1 MTGISGRTSGAVRAH
16 ENTLGVGSV
25 VAYAFPTVGVSV
37 IAYLLNLYFF
47 KYATDVL
54 YIAPAAMGLIFGAAR
69 IWDAVSDPMAGF
81 LSDRTESGLGRRRPW
96 LYASALPIAIVP
108 FLLWNPPTLLD
119 GMLLIAWTTVAIL
132 LYETAITVWFVPHS
146 ALGAE
151 LSMAHHERTRVFAY
165 RQFAWYVGFL
175 ICVGAVHLLTVS
187 DDRRSTALII
197 SALAG
202 GGAGVLILI
211 GTAKVRERLD
221 HVGRGAR
228 NPIKAMKDVIANRYA
243 RLLILVFLIEN
254 IGTASLGIL
263 APYFMQYIMH
273 EESAYSLLLLSHFVP
288 TILIIPA
295 AVWLA
300 RRFGKKYVWFV
311 AMLFS
316 AGAYVGKF
324 FAGPGELV
332 YLLTVTMAT
341 GIGTGI
347 STVVGPSV
355 QADVVDCDEFETGE
369 RKEGSYFAIW
379 NFMRKGAAGL
389 VAMLT
394 GILLQWAGFE
404 PNVDQSEGTL
414 TTIRVLYT
422 VLPAVMISLGALV
435 FLFRFDL
442 TEEAHA
448 RVRAAL
454 DARESAA
461 AQEPAP

>member
-1 MTGISGRTSGAVRAH
+1 MSTAGESASAARGPV
-16 ENTLGVGSV
+16 NTLSVGSV
-25 VAYAFPTVGVSV
+25 VAYAFPTVGVSL

-54 YIAPAAMGLIFGAAR
+54 LIAPAAMGLIFGAAR

-81 LSDRTESGLGRRRPW
+81 LSDRTESRLGRRRPW
-96 LYASALPIAIVP
+96 LYASALPLAVVP
-108 FLLWNPPTLLD
+108 LLLWNPPALLD
-119 GMLLIAWTTVAIL
+119 GLMLIAWTTVAIL

-165 RQFAWYVGFL
+165 RQFAWYLGFL
-175 ICVGAVHLLTVS
+175 LCVGALHLLTTS
-187 DDRRSTALII
+187 EDRRATALLI
-197 SALAG
+197 SLVAG
-202 GGAGVLILI
+202 GGAGLLILL
-211 GTAKVRERLD
+211 GTGRVRERLE

-228 NPIKAMKDVIANRYA
+228 NPIKAVKDVLVNRYA

-273 EESAYSLLLLSHFVP
+273 EESAYSLLLLSHFIP

-295 AVWLA
+295 AVWLS
-300 RRFGKKYVWFV
+300 RRFGKKTVWFI

-347 STVVGPSV
+347 GTVVGPSV
-355 QADVVDCDEFETGE
+355 QADVVDFDEYETGE

-379 NFMRKGAAGL
+379 NFIRKGAAGL
-389 VAMLT
+389 VAALT

-404 PNVDQSEGTL
+404 PNVAQSEGTL
-414 TTIRVLYT
+414 MTIRVLYT
-422 VLPAVMISLGALV
+422 VLPAVMLSLGALV

-442 TEEAHA
+442 TEAAHA
-448 RVRAAL
+448 RVRARL
-454 DARESAA
+454 DAREAA
-461 AQEPAP
+461 ASG

>member
-1 MTGISGRTSGAVRAH
+1 MSTAGESASAARGPV
-16 ENTLGVGSV
+16 NTLSVGSV
-25 VAYAFPTVGVSV
+25 VAYAFPTVGVSL

-54 YIAPAAMGLIFGAAR
+54 LIAPAAMGLIFGAAR

-81 LSDRTESGLGRRRPW
+81 LSDRTESRLGRRRPW
-96 LYASALPIAIVP
+96 LYASALPMAVVP
-108 FLLWNPPTLLD
+108 LLLWNPPALLD
-119 GMLLIAWTTVAIL
+119 GLMLIAWTTVAIL

-165 RQFAWYVGFL
+165 RQFAWYLGFL
-175 ICVGAVHLLTVS
+175 LCVGAVHLLTTS
-187 DDRRSTALII
+187 EDRRATALLI
-197 SALAG
+197 SIVAG
-202 GGAGVLILI
+202 GGAGLLILL
-211 GTAKVRERLD
+211 GTGRVRERLE

-228 NPIKAMKDVIANRYA
+228 NPIKAVKDVMVNRYA

-273 EESAYSLLLLSHFVP
+273 EESAYSLLLLSHFIP

-295 AVWLA
+295 AVWLS
-300 RRFGKKYVWFV
+300 RRFGKKTVWFI

-347 STVVGPSV
+347 GTVVGPSV
-355 QADVVDCDEFETGE
+355 QADVVDFDEYETGE

-379 NFMRKGAAGL
+379 NFIRKGAAGL
-389 VAMLT
+389 VAALT

-404 PNVDQSEGTL
+404 PNVAQSEGTL
-414 TTIRVLYT
+414 MTIRVLYT
-422 VLPAVMISLGALV
+422 VLPAVMLSLGALV

-442 TEEAHA
+442 TEAAHA
-448 RVRAAL
+448 RVRARL
-454 DARESAA
+454 DAREAA
-461 AQEPAP
+461 ASG

>member
-1 MTGISGRTSGAVRAH
+1 MVGTPVNGAKPGGAH
-16 ENTLGVGSV
+16 GYTLNVGSV
-25 VAYAFPTVGVSV
+25 VAYAFPTVGVSL

-81 LSDRTESGLGRRRPW
+81 LSDRTESRLGRRRPW
-96 LYASALPIAIVP
+96 LYASALPLAIVP
-108 FLLWNPPTLLD
+108 YLLWNPPTLLD

-175 ICVGAVHLLTVS
+175 VCVGALHLLTVS
-187 DDRRSTALII
+187 EDRRATALMI
-197 SALAG
+197 SIFAG
-202 GGAGVLILI
+202 GGAGVLILF

-228 NPIKAMKDVIANRYA
+228 NPIKAIRDVMVNRYA

-273 EESAYSLLLLSHFVP
+273 EEKRLLAAAALPLRAHHSHHSRRG
-288 TILIIPA
+288 L
-295 AVWLA
+295 AVA
-300 RRFGKKYVWFV
+300 PFGKKHVWFV

-332 YLLTVTMAT
+332 YLLAVTMAT

-347 STVVGPSV
+347 GTVVGPSV

-379 NFMRKGAAGL
+379 NFVRKGAAGL
-389 VAMLT
+389 VAALT

-404 PNVDQSEGTL
+404 PNVEQSEGTL
-414 TTIRVLYT
+414 MTIRVLYT
-422 VLPAVMISLGALV
+422 VLPAVMLTLGALV

-442 TEEAHA
+442 TEEEHA
-448 RVRAAL
+448 RIRARL
-454 DARESAA
+454 DAREAA
-461 AQEPAP
+461 AAG

>member
-1 MTGISGRTSGAVRAH
+1 MSKPVAGARAAPAQG
-16 ENTLGVGSV
+16 NTLSVASV
-25 VAYAFPTVGVSV
+25 VAYAYPTVGVSL

-54 YIAPAAMGLIFGAAR
+54 LIAPAAMGLIFGAAR

-81 LSDRTESGLGRRRPW
+81 LSDRTESRLGRRRPW
-96 LYASALPIAIVP
+96 LYASVLPMALVP
-108 FLLWNPPTLLD
+108 YLLWNPPGALD
-119 GMLLIAWTTVAIL
+119 GLWLIAWTAVAIL

-175 ICVGAVHLLTVS
+175 ICVGALHLLTVS
-187 DDRRSTALII
+187 EDRRATALMI
-197 SALAG
+197 SILAG
-202 GGAGVLILI
+202 GGAGLLILF
-211 GTAKVRERLD
+211 GTASVRERLE

-228 NPIKAMKDVIANRYA
+228 NPIKAIKDVMVNRYA

-273 EESAYSLLLLSHFVP
+273 EESAYSLLLLSHFIP

-295 AVWLA
+295 AVWLS
-300 RRFGKKYVWFV
+300 RRFGKKTVWFI

-347 STVVGPSV
+347 GTVVGPSV
-355 QADVVDCDEFETGE
+355 QADVVDFDEYETGE

-379 NFMRKGAAGL
+379 NFIRKGAAGL
-389 VAMLT
+389 VAALT

-404 PNVDQSEGTL
+404 PNVAQSEGTL
-414 TTIRVLYT
+414 MTIRVLYT
-422 VLPAVMISLGALV
+422 VLPAVMISVGALV
-435 FLFRFDL
+435 FLLRFDL
-442 TEEAHA
+442 TEDAHA
-448 RVRAAL
+448 SVRAKL
-454 DARESAA
+454 DAREAA
-461 AQEPAP
+461 AAG

>member
-1 MTGISGRTSGAVRAH
+1 MSKTVAGARAAPAQG
-16 ENTLGVGSV
+16 NTLSVASV
-25 VAYAFPTVGVSV
+25 VAYAYPTVGVSL

-54 YIAPAAMGLIFGAAR
+54 LIAPAAMGLIFGAAR

-81 LSDRTESGLGRRRPW
+81 LSDRTESRLGRRRPW
-96 LYASALPIAIVP
+96 LYASVLPMALVP
-108 FLLWNPPTLLD
+108 YLLWNPPGALD
-119 GMLLIAWTTVAIL
+119 GLWLIAWTAVAIL

-175 ICVGAVHLLTVS
+175 ICVGALHLLTVS
-187 DDRRSTALII
+187 EDRRATALMI
-197 SALAG
+197 SILAG
-202 GGAGVLILI
+202 GGAGLLILF
-211 GTAKVRERLD
+211 GTASVRERLE

-228 NPIKAMKDVIANRYA
+228 NPIKAIKDVMVNRYA

-273 EESAYSLLLLSHFVP
+273 EESAYSLLLLSHFIP

-295 AVWLA
+295 AVWLS
-300 RRFGKKYVWFV
+300 RRFGKKTVWFI

-347 STVVGPSV
+347 GTVVGPSV
-355 QADVVDCDEFETGE
+355 QADVVDFDEYETGE

-379 NFMRKGAAGL
+379 NFIRKGAAGL
-389 VAMLT
+389 VAALT

-404 PNVDQSEGTL
+404 PNVAQSEGTL
-414 TTIRVLYT
+414 MTIRVLYT
-422 VLPAVMISLGALV
+422 VLPAVMISVGALV
-435 FLFRFDL
+435 FLLRFDL
-442 TEEAHA
+442 TEDAHA
-448 RVRAAL
+448 SVRAKL
-454 DARESAA
+454 DAREAA
-461 AQEPAP
+461 AAG

>member
-1 MTGISGRTSGAVRAH
+1 MSKPVAGARAAAAQG
-16 ENTLGVGSV
+16 NTLSVASV
-25 VAYAFPTVGVSV
+25 VAYAYPTVGVSL

-54 YIAPAAMGLIFGAAR
+54 LIAPAAMGLIFGAAR

-81 LSDRTESGLGRRRPW
+81 LSDRTESRLGRRRPW
-96 LYASALPIAIVP
+96 LYASVLPMALVP
-108 FLLWNPPTLLD
+108 YLLWNPPGALD
-119 GMLLIAWTTVAIL
+119 GLWLIAWTAVAIL

-175 ICVGAVHLLTVS
+175 ICVGALHLLTVS
-187 DDRRSTALII
+187 EDRRATALMI
-197 SALAG
+197 SILAG
-202 GGAGVLILI
+202 GGAGLLILF
-211 GTAKVRERLD
+211 GTASVRERLE

-228 NPIKAMKDVIANRYA
+228 NPIKAIKDVMVNRYA

-273 EESAYSLLLLSHFVP
+273 EESAYSLLLLSHFIP

-295 AVWLA
+295 AVWLS
-300 RRFGKKYVWFV
+300 RRFGKKTVWFI

-347 STVVGPSV
+347 GTVVGPSV
-355 QADVVDCDEFETGE
+355 QADVVDFDEYETGE

-379 NFMRKGAAGL
+379 NFIRKGAAGL
-389 VAMLT
+389 VAALT

-404 PNVDQSEGTL
+404 PNVAQSEGTL
-414 TTIRVLYT
+414 MTIRVLYT
-422 VLPAVMISLGALV
+422 VLPAVMISVGALV
-435 FLFRFDL
+435 FLLRFDL
-442 TEEAHA
+442 TEDAHA
-448 RVRAAL
+448 SVRAKL
-454 DARESAA
+454 DAREAA
-461 AQEPAP
+461 AAD

>member
-1 MTGISGRTSGAVRAH
+1 MSKPVAGARAAPAQG
-16 ENTLGVGSV
+16 NTLSVASV
-25 VAYAFPTVGVSV
+25 VAYAYPTVGVSL

-54 YIAPAAMGLIFGAAR
+54 LIAPAAMGLIFGAAR

-81 LSDRTESGLGRRRPW
+81 LSDRTESRLGRRRPW
-96 LYASALPIAIVP
+96 LYASVLPLALVP
-108 FLLWNPPTLLD
+108 YLLWNPPGALD
-119 GMLLIAWTTVAIL
+119 GLWLIAWTAVAIL

-175 ICVGAVHLLTVS
+175 ICVGALHLLTVS
-187 DDRRSTALII
+187 EDRRATALMI
-197 SALAG
+197 SILAG
-202 GGAGVLILI
+202 GGAGLLILF
-211 GTAKVRERLD
+211 GTASVRERLE

-228 NPIKAMKDVIANRYA
+228 NPIKAIKDVMVNRYA

-273 EESAYSLLLLSHFVP
+273 EESAYSLLLLSHFIP

-295 AVWLA
+295 AVWLS
-300 RRFGKKYVWFV
+300 RRFGKKTVWFI

-347 STVVGPSV
+347 GTVVGPSV
-355 QADVVDCDEFETGE
+355 QADVVDFDEYETGE

-379 NFMRKGAAGL
+379 NFIRKGAAGL
-389 VAMLT
+389 VAALT

-404 PNVDQSEGTL
+404 PNVAQSEGTL
-414 TTIRVLYT
+414 MTIRVLYT
-422 VLPAVMISLGALV
+422 VLPAVMISVGALV
-435 FLFRFDL
+435 FLLRFDL
-442 TEEAHA
+442 TEDAHA
-448 RVRAAL
+448 SVRAKL
-454 DARESAA
+454 DAREAA
-461 AQEPAP
+461 AAG

>member
-1 MTGISGRTSGAVRAH
+1 MSKPGAGARAAPAQG
-16 ENTLGVGSV
+16 NTLSVASV
-25 VAYAFPTVGVSV
+25 VAYAFPTVGVSLV
-37 IAYLLNLYFF
+37 AYLLNLYFF

-54 YIAPAAMGLIFGAAR
+54 LIAPAAMGLIFGAAR
-69 IWDAVSDPMAGF
+69 IWDAVSDPMAGY
-81 LSDRTESGLGRRRPW
+81 LSDRTESRFGRRRPW
-96 LYASALPIAIVP
+96 LYASVLPMAVVP
-108 FLLWNPPTLLD
+108 YLLWNPPGLLD

-175 ICVGAVHLLTVS
+175 VCVGALHLLTVS
-187 DDRRSTALII
+187 EDRRGTALMI
-197 SALAG
+197 SLLAG
-202 GGAGVLILI
+202 GGAGLLILF
-211 GTAKVRERLD
+211 GTARVRERLE

-228 NPIKAMKDVIANRYA
+228 NPIKAIKDVLVNRYA

-273 EESAYSLLLLSHFVP
+273 EESAYSLLLLSHFIP

-295 AVWLA
+295 AVWLS
-300 RRFGKKYVWFV
+300 RRFGKKTVWFI

-324 FAGPGELV
+324 FAGPGELI

-347 STVVGPSV
+347 GTVVGPSV
-355 QADVVDCDEFETGE
+355 QADVVDFDEYETGE

-379 NFMRKGAAGL
+379 NFIRKGAAGL
-389 VAMLT
+389 VAALT

-404 PNVDQSEGTL
+404 PNVEQSEGTL
-414 TTIRVLYT
+414 MTIRVLYT
-422 VLPAVMISLGALV
+422 VLPAVMISVGALV
-435 FLFRFDL
+435 FLLRFDL

-448 RVRAAL
+448 SVRAKL
-454 DARESAA
+454 DAREAA
-461 AQEPAP
+461 AAG

>member
-1 MTGISGRTSGAVRAH
+1 MSTAGESAGAARGPV
-16 ENTLGVGSV
+16 NTLSVGSV
-25 VAYAFPTVGVSV
+25 VAYAFPTVGVSL

-54 YIAPAAMGLIFGAAR
+54 LIAPAAMGLIFGDAR

-81 LSDRTESGLGRRRPW
+81 LSDRTESRLGRRRPW
-96 LYASALPIAIVP
+96 LYASALPMAVVP
-108 FLLWNPPTLLD
+108 LLLWNPPALLD
-119 GMLLIAWTTVAIL
+119 GLMLIAWTTVAIL

-165 RQFAWYVGFL
+165 RQFAWYLGFL
-175 ICVGAVHLLTVS
+175 LCVGALHLLTTS
-187 DDRRSTALII
+187 EDRRATALLI
-197 SALAG
+197 SLVAG
-202 GGAGVLILI
+202 GGAGLLILL
-211 GTAKVRERLD
+211 GTGRVRERLE

-228 NPIKAMKDVIANRYA
+228 NPIKAVKDVLVNRYA

-273 EESAYSLLLLSHFVP
+273 EESAYSLLLLSHFIP

-295 AVWLA
+295 AVWLS
-300 RRFGKKYVWFV
+300 RRFGKKTVWFI

-347 STVVGPSV
+347 GTVVGPSV
-355 QADVVDCDEFETGE
+355 QADVVDFDEYETGE

-379 NFMRKGAAGL
+379 NFIRKGAAGL
-389 VAMLT
+389 VAALT

-404 PNVDQSEGTL
+404 PNVAQSEGTL
-414 TTIRVLYT
+414 MTIRVLYT
-422 VLPAVMISLGALV
+422 VLPAVMLSLGALV

-442 TEEAHA
+442 TEAAHA
-448 RVRAAL
+448 RVRARL
-454 DARESAA
+454 DAREAA
-461 AQEPAP
+461 ASG

>member
-1 MTGISGRTSGAVRAH
+1 MVTTADRIEGDGAKG
-16 ENTLGVGSV
+16 NTLKVGEV

-37 IAYLLNLYFF
+37 VAYLLNLYFF

-81 LSDRTESGLGRRRPW
+81 LSDRTTSRLGRRRPW
-96 LYASALPIAIVP
+96 LYASVLPMALVP
-108 FLLWNPPTLLD
+108 FLLWNPPTFLD
-119 GMLLIAWTTVAIL
+119 GALLIAWTAVAIL
-132 LYETAITVWFVPHS
+132 LYETAITIWFVPHS

-175 ICVGAVHLLTVS
+175 ICVGAVHLLTVA
-187 DDRRSTALII
+187 DDRRAMAFMISTLVGI
-197 SALAG
+197 
-202 GGAGVLILI
+202 GAGLLIML

-228 NPIKAMKDVIANRYA
+228 NPIKALKDVLVNRHA

-273 EESAYSLLLLSHFVP
+273 EEGAYSLLLLSHFVP
-288 TILIIPA
+288 TIIIIPA
-295 AVWLA
+295 AVWLS

-324 FAGPGELV
+324 FAGPGELI

-379 NFMRKGAAGL
+379 NFMRKAAAGI
-389 VAMLT
+389 VAAIT

-404 PNVDQSEGTL
+404 PNVEQTEGTL

-422 VLPAVMISLGALV
+422 VLPAVMITAGALV
-435 FLFRFDL
+435 FLFKFDL

-448 RVRAAL
+448 KIRAQL
-454 DARESAA
+454 DAREASA
-461 AQEPAP
+461 

>member
-1 MTGISGRTSGAVRAH
+1 MANASVHGARPH
-16 ENTLGVGSV
+16 GDRGYTLSVGSV

-54 YIAPAAMGLIFGAAR
+54 YIAPAAMGLIYGAAR

-81 LSDRTESGLGRRRPW
+81 LSDRTESRLGRRRPW
-96 LYASALPIAIVP
+96 LYASALPLAIVP
-108 FLLWNPPTLLD
+108 YLLWNPPALLD

-175 ICVGAVHLLTVS
+175 ICVGALHLLTVS
-187 DDRRSTALII
+187 DDRRATA
-197 SALAG
+197 
-202 GGAGVLILI
+202 GGAGLLILI

-228 NPIKAMKDVIANRYA
+228 NPLKALKDVIANRYA

-295 AVWLA
+295 AVWLS
-300 RRFGKKYVWFV
+300 RRFGKKTVWFI

-332 YLLTVTMAT
+332 YLLAVTMAT

-347 STVVGPSV
+347 GTVVGPSV
-355 QADVVDCDEFETGE
+355 QADVVDCDEYETGE

-379 NFMRKGAAGL
+379 NFIRKGAAGV
-389 VAMLT
+389 VAVLT

-404 PNVDQSEGTL
+404 PNVEQSEGTL

-422 VLPAVMISLGALV
+422 VLPAVMLTLGALV

-442 TEEAHA
+442 TVEAHA

-454 DARESAA
+454 DAREAA
-461 AQEPAP
+461 AAG

>member
-1 MTGISGRTSGAVRAH
+1 MSKPGAGARAAPA
-16 ENTLGVGSV
+16 EGNTLSVASV
-25 VAYAFPTVGVSV
+25 VAYAFPTVGVSL

-54 YIAPAAMGLIFGAAR
+54 LIAPAAMGLIFGAAR
-69 IWDAVSDPMAGF
+69 IWDAVSDPMAGY
-81 LSDRTESGLGRRRPW
+81 LSDRTESRFGRRRPW
-96 LYASALPIAIVP
+96 LYASVLPMAVVP
-108 FLLWNPPTLLD
+108 YLLWNPPGLLD

-175 ICVGAVHLLTVS
+175 ICVGALHLLTVS
-187 DDRRSTALII
+187 EDRRGTTLMI
-197 SALAG
+197 SLLAG
-202 GGAGVLILI
+202 GGAGLLILF
-211 GTAKVRERLD
+211 GTARVRERLE

-228 NPIKAMKDVIANRYA
+228 HPIKAIKDVLVNRYA

-273 EESAYSLLLLSHFVP
+273 EESAYSLLLLSHFIP

-295 AVWLA
+295 AVWLS
-300 RRFGKKYVWFV
+300 RRFGKKTVWFI

-332 YLLTVTMAT
+332 YLLAVTMGT

-347 STVVGPSV
+347 GTVVGPSV
-355 QADVVDCDEFETGE
+355 QADVVDFDEHETGE

-379 NFMRKGAAGL
+379 NFIRKGAAGV
-389 VAMLT
+389 VAALT

-404 PNVDQSEGTL
+404 PNVAQSEGTL
-414 TTIRVLYT
+414 MTIRVLYT
-422 VLPAVMISLGALV
+422 VLPAVMISVGALV
-435 FLFRFDL
+435 FLLRFDL
-442 TEEAHA
+442 TEDAHA
-448 RVRAAL
+448 RVRAKL
-454 DARESAA
+454 DAREAA
-461 AQEPAP
+461 AAG